1 MEEEKVLSV
10 KESLKQGWTLIKY
23 KTISG
28 YEKFTVGTTNPDL
41 IGMQL
46 NGAKLKELAFGILE
60 NDNAKLRK
68 ELLEVKERMKPKE
81 LKETGKEKPNIT
93 YFDLFANGF
102 RSFLPENLL

>member
-23 KTISG
+23 KTADG

-41 IGMQL
+41 VNMQL
-46 NGAKLKELAFGILE
+46 YSKRIKELAFSILE
-60 NDNAKLRK
+60 KDTVELRE
-68 ELLEVKERMKPKE
+68 ELSEI
-81 LKETGKEKPNIT
+81 KEKIQPRDSSKRRKGDNIA